1 MASNRA
7 VRVCIDRPLPTEY
20 APARKALENGLGT
33 TQPGGEGMAL
43 GRAGSGP
50 PGVMKLSLVV
60 LKKWENSSELRCRF
74 LDGSSK
80 QKRRVEEKAH
90 IWEDHANITFKF
102 VTRGP
107 AEIRISFSADD
118 GSWSALGTDALITR
132 FFPPFQPTM
141 NYGWLE
147 DDSADDEY
155 ERVVVHEFGHAL
167 GAIHEHQSPEATLD
181 WNEAE
186 VFRVFQGPPNFWDRA
201 AIEHNILRRY
211 SREHTNSS
219 AFDPDSIMLYGF
231 PGELFK
237 SGKGTKSNRKLSTK
251 DKKFIG
257 QMYPNGTP
265 RASRKG

>member
-1 MASNRA
+1 M
-7 VRVCIDRPLPTEY
+7 
-20 APARKALENGLGT
+20 
-33 TQPGGEGMAL
+33 
-43 GRAGSGP
+43 
-50 PGVMKLSLVV
+50 
-60 LKKWENSSELRCRF
+60 
-74 LDGSSK
+74 
-80 QKRRVEEKAH
+80 
-90 IWEDHANITFKF
+90 
-102 VTRGP
+102 TRGP

-186 VFRVFQGPPNFWDRA
+186 VFRVFHGPPNFWDRA
-201 AIEHNILRRY
+201 AIDHNILRRY

-219 AFDPDSIMLYGF
+219 TFDPDSIMLYAF

-237 SGKGTKSNRKLSTK
+237 SGNGTRANRKLSAK

-257 QMYPNGTP
+257 QMYPNGNAP
-265 RASRKG
+265 RAGGDSRRKR